1 MTINERIKYL
11 RKKILKMNQTTFGEK
26 IGMAQTGVSSFESQ
40 GGTVTESTIK
50 SISLVF
56 GISEDWLRYGTEPMY
71 CVKSNQSFE
80 EFLEKYHV
88 SDVELAIINAYL
100 ELDVDTRQTIVQHFK
115 ERLAVA
121 SMQNTEETATE
132 ILPTVEEAEREYIK
146 KTSSSAPKTT
156 LSAIS
161 TTKDKDI
168 KKVSEL

>member
-11 RKKILKMNQTTFGEK
+11 RKNVLNLNQTEFAK
-26 IGMAQTGVSSFESQ
+26 SIGMAQRSVSTFEAE
-40 GGTVTESTIK
+40 GGTITESTIK

-56 GISEDWLRYGTEPMY
+56 GISEDWLRYGQEPMY
-71 CVKSNQSFE
+71 CEKSNLSFE
-80 EFLEKYHV
+80 EFLEKHHV
-88 SDVELAIINAYL
+88 SDIELAIINAYL

-156 LSAIS
+156 LSAIN
-161 TTKDKDI
+161 TTKDNDI